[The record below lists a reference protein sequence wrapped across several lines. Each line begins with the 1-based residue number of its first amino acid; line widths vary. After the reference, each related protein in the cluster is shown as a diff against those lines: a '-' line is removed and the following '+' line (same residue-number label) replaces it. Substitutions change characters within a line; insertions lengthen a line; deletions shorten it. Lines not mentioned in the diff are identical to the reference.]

1 MGKVKEYLN
10 EIMDC
15 VICNEPI
22 SSDPYGWSGGA
33 NAEPISSGR
42 CCYDCD
48 ASVVIPYRIAQVYSI
63 NKGS

>member
-10 EIMDC
+10 EITDC
-15 VICNEPI
+15 VICDEPI

-33 NAEPISSGR
+33 NAEPIASGR

-63 NKGS
+63 NKK

>member
-10 EIMDC
+10 EITDC
-15 VICNEPI
+15 VICDEPI

-33 NAEPISSGR
+33 NAEPIASGR

-48 ASVVIPYRIAQVYSI
+48 ASVVIPYRILQAYST